1 MPTRIE
7 IRGVIVSN
15 DDQWIY
21 DWFEI
26 ESTSPAQVMRAIEE
40 ANGND
45 LEVYINSPGGD
56 VYAGSE
62 IYTALKEYRGNVTV
76 KIVGIAASAASVI
89 AMAGKKVMI
98 SPTAQIMI
106 HNVSSISI
114 GDYRAHAHE
123 SDVVKNWNKSIANA
137 YRLKSGLSEA
147 ELLKLMNQE
156 TWLNAQEALDK
167 GFVDEIMFDEGETLK
182 LAASSVQILPRQVID
197 KIRNELLKKKGEVSS
212 VNVNGKQANQTA
224 AVQAS
229 VQQPVQNVTS
239 ASQSAQN
246 LEASQAVAVV
256 PQSAV
261 GVTAGD
267 PVAQERERLR
277 AIDEIAAN
285 IDPELVNEAK
295 YGPNPMTAEQL
306 AFRAMKE
313 GKMIANG
320 LFVQAVAAN
329 KNAGTDNVLAQTQP
343 QGSEK
348 EYDLNNIKDVNE
360 VFRNIATMSFGRL

>member
-1 MPTRIE
+1 MPTRID

-26 ESTSPAQVMRAIEE
+26 ESTSPAQVMQAIKE
-40 ANGND
+40 AGGDD
-45 LEVYINSPGGD
+45 LDVYINSPGGD
-56 VYAGSE
+56 VYSGSE
-62 IYTALKEYRGNVTV
+62 IYTALKEYPGNVTV
-76 KIVGIAASAASVI
+76 KIIGIAASAASVI

-156 TWLNAQEALDK
+156 TWLNAQEALEK
-167 GFVDEIMFDEGETLK
+167 GFVDEIMFDEGDTLK
-182 LAASSVQILPRQVID
+182 LAASTVPVLPRQVID
-197 KIRNELLKKKGEVSS
+197 KIRNELLKKKGEVI
-212 VNVNGKQANQTA
+212 NVNGIQTNQTPA
-224 AVQAS
+224 EVQTA
-229 VQQPVQNVTS
+229 QNTVFS
-239 ASQSAQN
+239 APQAIGASQPAT
-246 LEASQAVAVV
+246 
-256 PQSAV
+256 
-261 GVTAGD
+261 GVTALD
-267 PVAQERERLR
+267 PVAKERDRLR

-285 IDPELVNEAK
+285 IDPDLVNEAK

-313 GKMIANG
+313 GKMIASG
-320 LFVQAVAAN
+320 LFEQVVSAN
-329 KNAGTDNVLAQTQP
+329 KAAGVDNVLPMAQQ
-343 QGSEK
+343 QGTEK
-348 EYDLNNIKDVNE
+348 VYDLNNIQDVNE
-360 VFRNIATMSFGRL
+360 IFRNIAVMSYGRLQNQ

>member
-1 MPTRIE
+1 MPTRID
-7 IRGVIVSN
+7 IRGYIVSN

-21 DWFEI
+21 DWLEL
-26 ESTSPAQVMRAIEE
+26 ESTSPAQVMRALEE
-40 ANGND
+40 AGGDD
-45 LEVYINSPGGD
+45 LEIYINSPGGD
-56 VYAGSE
+56 VYSGSE

-106 HNVSSISI
+106 HNVSSVSI

-123 SDVVKNWNKSIANA
+123 SDVLKNWNKSIANA

-156 TWLNAQEALDK
+156 TWLNAQEALEK

-182 LAASSVQILPRQVID
+182 LAASSVQVLPRQVID
-197 KIRNELLKKKGEVSS
+197 KIRNELLKKKGEVN
-212 VNVNGKQANQTA
+212 NVNGNQLNQTPA
-224 AVQAS
+224 AQAPAA
-229 VQQPVQNVTS
+229 QTVQNVVS
-239 ASQSAQN
+239 AP
-246 LEASQAVAVV
+246 QAVAGASQPAAGTPVV
-256 PQSAV
+256 
-261 GVTAGD
+261 D

-285 IDPELVNEAK
+285 IDPELVKEAK
-295 YGPNPMTAEQL
+295 YGPNPMTAEEL

-313 GKMIANG
+313 GKIINSR
-320 LFVQAVAAN
+320 LFDAAVAAN
-329 KNAGTDNVLAQTQP
+329 KAAGTDGVQASALP
-343 QGSEK
+343 QNSEK
-348 EYDLNNIKDVNE
+348 EYDLNNLKDVNAI
-360 VFRNIATMSFGRL
+360 FAAFAATSQAHRPQNIRRG